1 MGTKENGAGIK
12 RSEYKVNG
20 ITNDHEGD
28 PLIWKGENNPYEKA
42 SWWNKLVFG
51 WLSPLLELGNAK
63 GQLDKEDLG
72 ILPFPDAESTV
83 RVRQVFEASW
93 ETEVQNGKAN
103 DRDPS
108 LVRALWFAF
117 YSDFCKAGILK
128 FVHDLLQF
136 VGPQVLNRLIK
147 FIRDAE
153 APLSRGLGLTAIVT
167 LAQLFMSLCLRHYFF
182 KCYRVGI
189 RIRTAV
195 IASVYQKAFKV
206 SSTTKSTGEITNLMS
221 VDAQR
226 LQEVV
231 TYAHS
236 VWYSPLQ

>member
-1 MGTKENGAGIK
+1 MGTKTNGAGTNQG
-12 RSEYKVNG
+12 EYKIIG
-20 ITNDHEGD
+20 SRNDHEED
-28 PLIWKGENNPYEKA
+28 PLIWKGENNPYETS

-51 WLSPLLELGNAK
+51 WLSPLLELGKAK
-63 GQLDKEDLG
+63 GQLDKEDLN
-72 ILPFPDAESTV
+72 LVPFPDAESTA
-83 RVRQVFEASW
+83 RVRQVFEACW
-93 ETEVQNGKAN
+93 EAEVQHGKSK

-108 LVRALWFAF
+108 LVRALWLAF

-147 FIRDAE
+147 FIRDPD
-153 APLSRGLGLTAIVT
+153 APLSRGLSLTAIVT
-167 LAQLFMSLCLRHYFF
+167 LAQLCMSLCLRHYFF

-189 RIRTAV
+189 RIRSAV
-195 IASVYQKAFKV
+195 ITSVYQKAFDV
-206 SSTTKSTGEITNLMS
+206 SSTTKSSGEITNLMS